1 MKFFLI
7 ILIFLSGC
15 ASTTLNT
22 DSEVS
27 RQQLLILPEFMAN
40 SMSVEAYKEALKI
53 AEKNNKLNTDKNLLN
68 RVRNIS
74 YKLIDKAIFFRDD
87 ANEWKWEINVEDNE
101 EVNAYC
107 MPGGKIMVF
116 SGLVEKTNATD
127 DELAAVIGHEIVH
140 ALREHGR
147 ERMSTALIQQVGI
160 IGFAAYIAN
169 KGTRVSTDAAVQAV
183 ALGTTLFFALPN
195 SREQE
200 READKMGIELM
211 ALAGYNP
218 MAAVSLWRK
227 MNELSEFSMPE
238 FLSTHPS
245 NENRIKDLTEHAK
258 KINHLYEE
266 NKKEIKAFHP
276 TDDISAQAQ
285 GGKGHKSDGS
295 EAQLP

>member
-22 DSEVS
+22 DSDVS
-27 RQQLLILPEFMAN
+27 RRQLLILPEFMAN

-285 GGKGHKSDGS
+285 GGKGHRSDGS